1 MPFDV
6 KPLIDSMPQRTPCA
20 SRHPPHV
27 LIRAE
32 GVDPRLAV
40 RTCVYSRYAA
50 CRSQFLQSFLGSP
63 DSLDNAR
70 LIWTLPLTAT
80 AGIRRATLLNEEAER
95 VSRLVQ

>member
-1 MPFDV
+1 MCSS
-6 KPLIDSMPQRTPCA
+6 KP
-20 SRHPPHV
+20 
-27 LIRAE
+27 RALT
-32 GVDPRLAV
+32 PRLAV

-50 CRSQFLQSFLGSP
+50 CGSQFLQSFLGSP

-70 LIWTLPLTAT
+70 LLWTLPLTAT